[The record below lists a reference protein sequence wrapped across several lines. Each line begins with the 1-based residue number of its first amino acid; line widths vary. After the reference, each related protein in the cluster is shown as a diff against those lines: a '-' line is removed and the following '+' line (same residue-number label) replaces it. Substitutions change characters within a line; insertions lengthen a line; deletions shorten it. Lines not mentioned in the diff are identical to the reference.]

1 MTLKKFNFPE
11 WLKDGRKHYLDY
23 MRNVASQTF
32 MAGLA
37 LLAMLN
43 LHKLAL
49 DAGLIACALMFTAL
63 CVLSFAANWS
73 TSFDNI
79 FSQYFAWEKRA
90 RQHVNRQTTC
100 LKTRTRRLLT
110 LLWRH
115 RRTELLLLPV
125 WALFQLFVLAA
136 VLTVAAFTANNYVDG
151 TASRVAASPVV
162 AATPAPSST
171 QPKH

>member
-1 MTLKKFNFPE
+1 MKKFDFPE

-37 LLAMLN
+37 LLALLN
-43 LHKLAL
+43 LRKLAL
-49 DAGLIACALMFTAL
+49 DPGLIACALMFTAL
-63 CVLSFAANWS
+63 CVMSFAANWS

-90 RQHVNRQTTC
+90 RQHVNRQTKC
-100 LKTRTRRLLT
+100 LKTRTRRILT
-110 LLWRH
+110 LLWRN

-136 VLTVAAFTANNYVDG
+136 VLTVAALTARGYVEG
-151 TASRVAASPVV
+151 ATAGSAASPAV
-162 AATPAPSST
+162 AATPTSLIAQT
-171 QPKH
+171 KH

>member
-1 MTLKKFNFPE
+1 MNKFDFPE

-43 LHKLAL
+43 LRKLAL
-49 DAGLIACALMFTAL
+49 DPGLIACALMFTAL

-100 LKTRTRRLLT
+100 LKKIDGAWKITHDHTSV
-110 LLWRH
+110 
-115 RRTELLLLPV
+115 P
-125 WALFQLFVLAA
+125 FYMDGSYKAA
-136 VLTVAAFTANNYVDG
+136 VDLK
-151 TASRVAASPVV
+151 P
-162 AATPAPSST
+162 
-171 QPKH
+171 